1 MLRLTNLGLAE
12 DKETHVADQL
22 DTDQLDG
29 EGGCG
34 APGPGVAMTLASIT
48 YCKNIKSAL
57 NKYLPGWSLVWLPD
71 AAVNGNYAYVAQNN
85 LTKQYAVAIR
95 GSLLNFS
102 WDAFDNWFEQDF
114 NVFEQVNWLY
124 PSTDQYPKIS
134 RGASD
139 GLNDLS
145 NLVMTFNGQK
155 TRLLAYLLATA
166 VRQKNSI
173 AVVGHSLGG
182 NLATVFAPWLLY
194 QIGQAGLKPPADF
207 NVYTFAA
214 PSAGNDAFAQA
225 YDASFPNSRRYF
237 NVLDIVPL
245 ASVPF
250 SIIDAGLLY
259 MPAPQAGDITV
270 TYKGRTVS
278 LAEAFAMLAAAIGLS
293 EIANDFSFYSQT
305 NVESGSVPL
314 YPDDTYCQPDTKPP
328 VPPLIEQWFEKVG
341 CEHGHNTYLSL
352 LGANKIECEL
362 VALTP

>member
-1 MLRLTNLGLAE
+1 
-12 DKETHVADQL
+12 VADQPG
-22 DTDQLDG
+22 TDQLGG
-29 EGGCG
+29 EGGDG
-34 APGPGVAMTLASIT
+34 NLGSGVAMTLASIT
-48 YCKNIKSAL
+48 YCAHIKGAL
-57 NKYLPGWSLVWLPD
+57 NKYLPGWSLVWMPD
-71 AAVNGNYAYVAQNN
+71 AAVNGNYAYVAQNDA
-85 LTKQYAVAIR
+85 TKQYVVAIR
-95 GSLLNFS
+95 GSLLTFS

-124 PSTDQYPKIS
+124 PATDQQPKIS
-134 RGASD
+134 RGSSD

-145 NLVMTFNGQK
+145 NLVMTFNGQQ

-166 VRQKNSI
+166 VEQQNSI

-194 QIGQAGLKPPADF
+194 QIGQAGLTQPADF

-214 PSAGNDAFAQA
+214 PSAGNTAFAQA

-259 MPAPQAGDITV
+259 MPAPQASEITL
-270 TYKGRTVS
+270 TYDGETVS
-278 LAEAFAMLAAAIGLS
+278 LAEAFSLLAAAIGLS
-293 EIANDFSFYSQT
+293 EIFPNDYSFYSQT
-305 NVESGSVPL
+305 NIESGSVPL
-314 YPDDTYCQPDTKPP
+314 YPDDTYCQPKPP
-328 VPPLIEQWFEKVG
+328 PPPLPPLIVQWFEKAG

-352 LGANKIECEL
+352 LGANTIDCKP